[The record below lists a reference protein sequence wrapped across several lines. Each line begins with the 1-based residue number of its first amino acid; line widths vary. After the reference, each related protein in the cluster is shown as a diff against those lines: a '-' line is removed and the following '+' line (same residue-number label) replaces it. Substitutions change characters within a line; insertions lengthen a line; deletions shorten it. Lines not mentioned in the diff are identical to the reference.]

1 MRPHPYRLAVALV
14 CLLTLSCDSPQIR
27 ALRSNTLGV
36 AYMNLQQVEEAL
48 TAFRQARELDPT
60 LEAARVNE
68 AIALFNLQRYE
79 EAEAILL
86 GITSSRTDDVRAWYN
101 LGLIYRNTGRSEDG
115 VRAFSEA
122 VRIDPA
128 DADSWYLL
136 GLMRYNLQDYSG
148 AIEAYEAALALN
160 EFHYSAE
167 YGLFLALA
175 RSGRTDEAQ
184 AHNDRRLFIEDQ
196 SLGAP
201 IGTAYGDQG
210 PYSTAVDAAGAS
222 AYAPEPIQVR
232 FVPTDAVAFTHTR
245 GGDGDLASE
254 LGSGACFLD
263 VDADGQADLLFQNG
277 AGPPALYRNRN
288 GRFELAGN
296 DALPP
301 LPSNGTGCTAA
312 DFDNDL
318 DTDLF
323 LGFSDGVRL
332 LANDGDGR
340 FADVSASAGV
350 ETDGLTLGLT
360 FIDFDHDGDADL
372 YSARFP
378 NLNVP
383 DSGLEFPDVLP
394 APGNLLWRNNGDG
407 TFTQWTRETALGG
420 DVAGV
425 GVVGSDLNN
434 DRAIDFVTTGW
445 SATPGLYLNPREGAF
460 NRLAW
465 SAAMPAPAAGVVVV
479 DFDKDSWMDLV
490 FTHWGPPGITL
501 WRNVGGTRFERE
513 TFPNPEWLRGW
524 GVTTLDYDND
534 GWIDVAALGETDAG
548 GEIRVYRNRGVDGFE
563 DVSATLG
570 LASLAL
576 DRPRALLTADHD
588 GDGDTDLLLTQ
599 SGGSALL
606 LDNEGGNA
614 NGWLRLAFEGLND
627 NRSGIGTKVEV
638 FAGLHRQKTEIYA
651 GSGYLG
657 QNALPLTAGLGE
669 NAPLDTVRMLWPTGV
684 FQDEIQLTTRASHQ
698 ILEIDRRGSSCPVLF
713 AWDGGT
719 YGFVTD
725 IIGAGVVGHWV
736 GPDQRNVSDPTEY
749 VRVRGS
755 SVATRDGRLSFR
767 LAEPMEEMVYLDQVR
782 LLAIDHPAGTEVYPN
797 EYFAAAPPFPEFGV
811 LTSSAPQLPRAAWD
825 HDGGDVLDQLSAID
839 GRYVANLPAA
849 PFKGFA
855 GTHALELDVGGID
868 TTGPVRLL
876 MHGYVDYF
884 SATSL
889 YAAHQA
895 GIEPILPY
903 IEALDASGAW
913 VRVMDDL
920 GFPAGLVRTMTR
932 DISGRLPEA
941 TSRIRI
947 TTNLQVY
954 WDQILLDTSGD
965 APVRIAEV
973 PLHTATLQWL
983 GYPKAEEGELPG
995 DIRYVYD
1002 EISLTGPY
1010 ARHAGDYTR
1019 FGEVSEL
1026 VSAQDDRFAIFGSGE
1041 EVALEFDPSDL
1052 PAPEEGWTRD
1062 YFFYADGFSKDMDFY
1077 EAHSATVGPLPVHTV
1092 EPYPYPSGR
1101 HYPSTGQYVDYLIDY
1116 NTRPVSGS
1124 PQRAY
1129 RFEYPP

>member
-1 MRPHPYRLAVALV
+1 MRSYPYRLVLALV

-36 AYMNLQQVEEAL
+36 AYMSLQQVEEAL
-48 TAFRQARELDPT
+48 GAFREARKLDPT

-68 AIALFNLQRYE
+68 AIALFNLQLYP
-79 EAEAILL
+79 EAEAVLT
-86 GITSSRTDDVRAWYN
+86 GITTDRPDDVRAWYN
-101 LGLIYRNTGRSEDG
+101 LGLIYRNTGRSEEG
-115 VRAFSEA
+115 AKAFAEA

-136 GLMRYNLQDYSG
+136 GLMRYNLQDYAG
-148 AIEAYEAALALN
+148 AIEAYEAALARN
-160 EFHYSAE
+160 AFHYSAE
-167 YGLFLALA
+167 YGMFLALA

-196 SLGAP
+196 NLGVP

-210 PYSTAVDAAGAS
+210 PYSTAVNAAEAL
-222 AYAPEPIQVR
+222 AYAPEPIEVR
-232 FVPTDAVAFTHTR
+232 FVPTDAVAFTQT
-245 GGDGDLASE
+245 GDGDGDLFSQ

-277 AGPPALYRNRN
+277 TGPPALYRNRS
-288 GRFELAGN
+288 GRFEPIEN
-296 DALPP
+296 ALPP
-301 LPSNGTGCTAA
+301 LPSNGTGCTAG
-312 DFDNDL
+312 DFDNDV
-318 DTDLF
+318 DTDLA
-323 LGFSDGVRL
+323 LGFGDGVRL
-332 LANDGDGR
+332 LANDGTGR
-340 FADVSASAGV
+340 FTDVSGSAGV
-350 ETDGLTLGLT
+350 EADGLVLGLT
-360 FIDFDHDGDADL
+360 FIDFDHDGDVDL
-372 YSARFP
+372 YAARFP
-378 NLNVP
+378 NLAVANE
-383 DSGLEFPDVLP
+383 DLEFPDDLA

-407 TFTQWTRETALGG
+407 TFTEWTRETALGG
-420 DVAGV
+420 DAAGI

-445 SATPGLYLNPREGAF
+445 SPTPGLYLNPREGAF

-465 SAAMPAPAAGVVVV
+465 SAPMPAPTAGVAVL

-501 WRNVGGTRFERE
+501 WRNVGGTRFEQE
-513 TFPNPEWLRGW
+513 ALPDPGWLRGW

-534 GWIDVAALGETDAG
+534 GWIDLAALGETDAG
-548 GEIRVYRNRGVDGFE
+548 GEIRVYRNQGVDGFG
-563 DVSATLG
+563 DVSAALG

-669 NAPLDTVRMLWPTGV
+669 NAPVDTVRMLWPTGV
-684 FQDEIQLTTRASHQ
+684 FQDEIQLATRAAHP
-698 ILEIDRRGSSCPVLF
+698 ILEIDRRGASCPVLF

-719 YGFVTD
+719 YAFVTD
-725 IIGAGVVGHWV
+725 IIGAGVVGHWI
-736 GPDQRNVSDPTEY
+736 GPGQRNVSDPTEY
-749 VRVRGS
+749 VRVTGS
-755 SVATRDGRLSFR
+755 SVQARDGRLSFR
-767 LAEPMEEMVYLDQVR
+767 LAEPMEELVYLDQVR

-811 LTSSAPQLPRAAWD
+811 LTSSAPQLPKAAWND
-825 HDGGDVLDQLSAID
+825 LGDDVLDQLSAID
-839 GRYVANLPAA
+839 GRYVSNLPAS

-855 GTHALELDVGGID
+855 GTHILELDVGAID

-889 YAAHQA
+889 FAAHQA
-895 GIEPILPY
+895 GVEPILPY
-903 IEALDASGAW
+903 IEARDAAGAW
-913 VRVMDDL
+913 VRVVDDL
-920 GFPAGLVRTMTR
+920 GFPAGLARTMTR
-932 DISGRLPEA
+932 DITGRLPEG

-947 TTNLQVY
+947 TTNLQIY
-954 WDQILLDTSGD
+954 WDQILLDTSRD
-965 APVRIAEV
+965 APDRIVEV
-973 PLHTATLQWL
+973 PLDAATLQWL
-983 GYPKAEEGELPG
+983 GYPKAGEGSLPG

-1002 EISLTGPY
+1002 EISRTGPY

-1019 FGEVSEL
+1019 YGEVGEL
-1026 VSAQDDRFAIFGSGE
+1026 VSTQDERFAIFGSGE

-1052 PAPEEGWTRD
+1052 APPEAGWTRD

-1077 EAHSATVGPLPVHTV
+1077 EAHSATVGPLPLHTE
-1092 EPYPYPSGR
+1092 EPYPYPSGLR
-1101 HYPSTGQYVDYLIDY
+1101 YPSGEPYVDYLIDY
-1116 NTRPVSGS
+1116 NTRPVSGR

-1129 RFEYPP
+1129 RFEFPQ